1 MADVGPNTLKWYNNS
16 SYGSNTPSNR
26 WPEGYTGISCTFE
39 IPLPLSVDG
48 NGVVVLDT
56 TWLSS
61 SGYTRQE
68 WNELVRI
75 TKSLFPRTRDDKIE
89 EQLQY
94 LYSQYLDEGT
104 GSIPN
109 ALRNLS
115 SLED

>member
-1 MADVGPNTLKWYNNS
+1 M
-16 SYGSNTPSNR
+16 
-26 WPEGYTGISCTFE
+26 FE
-39 IPLPLSVDG
+39 IPLPLSVDS
-48 NGVVVLDT
+48 NGVVVLNT

-68 WNELVRI
+68 WRELVRI
-75 TKSLFPRTRDDKIE
+75 TQTLFPRTRDDKIE

-94 LYSQYLDEGT
+94 LYYQYLDEGT

>member
-1 MADVGPNTLKWYNNS
+1 M
-16 SYGSNTPSNR
+16 
-26 WPEGYTGISCTFE
+26 FE
-39 IPLPLSVDG
+39 IPLPLSVDS

-68 WNELVRI
+68 WRELVRI
-75 TKSLFPRTRDDKIE
+75 TQTLFPRTRDDKIE
-89 EQLQY
+89 ELLKELNY
-94 LYSQYLDEGT
+94 QYLDEGT

-115 SLED
+115 SWED